1 MEVEETIDN
10 TRELTILTWGKAA
23 RKYKPE
29 STEKNWSVEM
39 ISINDLYLKKI
50 TGKNPIIQNRLL
62 IESNFI
68 KLLKGIVKE
77 VEEKNYKTISICC
90 THGRHRSVATAELLK
105 KLYYPNAT
113 INHLDL

>member
-1 MEVEETIDN
+1 METEKSIDN
-10 TRELTILTWGKAA
+10 TRELTILTWGKAS
-23 RKYKPE
+23 RKYKPNG
-29 STEKNWSVEM
+29 TEKNWSIEM

-62 IESNFI
+62 IEPNFI

-77 VEEKNYKTISICC
+77 IEEKNYQTISICC
-90 THGRHRSVATAELLK
+90 THGRHRSVATAEILK